1 MCCLCLKTTSIR
13 AKELKVAIALVWVA
27 STSRRLAMLSISRSM
42 SCQSDILSVM
52 LRQFANVRGRS
63 NSNMMG

>member
-1 MCCLCLKTTSIR
+1 M
-13 AKELKVAIALVWVA
+13 KVAIALVWVA